1 MCDGFILNIVILTL
15 FILLVVISILLLC
28 SVKWIKNKILKDELT
43 GLSTQKKFIE
53 DVKKLL
59 EKSASPKYSLVSI
72 DINSFR
78 YITQVFGQ
86 DKGNQILAE
95 LAKQF
100 KSTAPKGALLCRN
113 YNDNFSILLE
123 TTILPILEDL
133 IVNMTT
139 ITPKIKKLLPEHYK
153 LEFSIGVYEIKDSTE
168 DVAIIMDKAQTARKA
183 GKTSLNPKR
192 ICVFTS
198 QMETNSQQ
206 EKDILFDMERAF
218 QENEFIV
225 YYQPKFLF
233 NSEKIIGAEALVR
246 WNHKKKGLLAPSYFI
261 PMFEKNGFIEKID
274 RLVFEN
280 VCQFLDKWN
289 KSQADKTEKQP
300 LTISCNLSRVQLYN
314 PDIAKTYKEIASK
327 YEIAPSKIEIELT
340 ESLMMDNKERL
351 LKAMNEIR
359 NAGFSISVDDF
370 GSGFS
375 SLSLLKDI
383 PATVIK
389 LDKEFLNSQ
398 DTKKE
403 HIIINSVINM
413 AKNLNMETVAEGVED
428 KKQSDLL
435 KNMGC
440 DIVQGYFYAKPMTE
454 SDFTEKL
461 NSSLKK

>member
-100 KSTAPKGALLCRN
+100 KATAPKGALLCRN

>member
-1 MCDGFILNIVILTL
+1 
-15 FILLVVISILLLC
+15 
-28 SVKWIKNKILKDELT
+28 
-43 GLSTQKKFIE
+43 
-53 DVKKLL
+53 
-59 EKSASPKYSLVSI
+59 
-72 DINSFR
+72 
-78 YITQVFGQ
+78 
-86 DKGNQILAE
+86 
-95 LAKQF
+95 
-100 KSTAPKGALLCRN
+100 
-113 YNDNFSILLE
+113 
-123 TTILPILEDL
+123 
-133 IVNMTT
+133 
-139 ITPKIKKLLPEHYK
+139 
-153 LEFSIGVYEIKDSTE
+153 
-168 DVAIIMDKAQTARKA
+168 
-183 GKTSLNPKR
+183 
-192 ICVFTS
+192 
-198 QMETNSQQ
+198 METNSQQ

-340 ESLMMDNKERL
+340 ESFMMDNKERL

>member
-1 MCDGFILNIVILTL
+1 MSDGFILNIVILIL
-15 FILLVVISILLLC
+15 LILLVVISILLF
-28 SVKWIKNKILKDELT
+28 SSFKWIKNKILKDELT
-43 GLSTQKKFIE
+43 GLSTQKKFIA

-59 EKSASPKYSLVSI
+59 EKSTSPKYSLVSI

-86 DKGNQILAE
+86 DKGNQIITE

-100 KSTAPKGALLCRN
+100 KATAPKGAPMCRN

-139 ITPKIKKLLPEHYK
+139 VTPKIKKLLPEHYK
-153 LEFSIGVYEIKDSTE
+153 LEFSIGVYEIKDPTE
-168 DVAIIMDKAQTARKA
+168 DIAIIMDKAQTARKA

-192 ICVFTS
+192 ICIFTS

-218 QENEFIV
+218 QEKEFVV

-246 WNHKKKGLLAPSYFI
+246 WNHKKKGLLSPSYFI

-274 RLVFEN
+274 QLVFEN

-289 KSQADKTEKQP
+289 KSQADKAEKQP

-314 PDIAKTYKEIASK
+314 PDVAKTYKEIASK
-327 YEIAPSKIEIELT
+327 YEIAPSTIEIELT
-340 ESLMMDNKERL
+340 ESLMLDNKERL

-413 AKNLNMETVAEGVED
+413 AKNLNMETVAEGVENQ
-428 KKQSDLL
+428 KQSDLL

-461 NSSLKK
+461 NNSLKK

>member
-1 MCDGFILNIVILTL
+1 MSDGFILNIVILIL
-15 FILLVVISILLLC
+15 LILLVVISILLF
-28 SVKWIKNKILKDELT
+28 SSFKWIKNKILKDELT
-43 GLSTQKKFIE
+43 GLSTQKKFIA

-59 EKSASPKYSLVSI
+59 EKSTSPKYSLVSI

-86 DKGNQILAE
+86 DKGNQIITE

-100 KSTAPKGALLCRN
+100 KATAPKGAPMCRN

-139 ITPKIKKLLPEHYK
+139 VTPKIKKLLPEHYK
-153 LEFSIGVYEIKDSTE
+153 LEFSIGVYEIKDPTE
-168 DVAIIMDKAQTARKA
+168 DIAIIMDKAQTARKA

-192 ICVFTS
+192 ICIFTS

-218 QENEFIV
+218 QEKEFVV

-233 NSEKIIGAEALVR
+233 NSQKIIGAEALVR
-246 WNHKKKGLLAPSYFI
+246 WNHKKKGLLSPSYFI

-274 RLVFEN
+274 QLVFEN

-289 KSQADKTEKQP
+289 KSQADKAEKQP

-314 PDIAKTYKEIASK
+314 PDVAKTYKEIASK
-327 YEIAPSKIEIELT
+327 YEIAPSTIEIELT
-340 ESLMMDNKERL
+340 ESLMLDNKERL

-413 AKNLNMETVAEGVED
+413 AKNLNMETVAEGVENQ
-428 KKQSDLL
+428 KQSDLL

-461 NSSLKK
+461 NTSLKK